1 MINDVIGQLGEIII
15 QVWDGFEASIVGIR
29 RRSSGQTTK
38 QTPNNQTVSIMDHV
52 PQKKIIMNVVRVSV
66 DALMNVAL
74 MPLMVQYQ
82 VDMSTQQVIRDAVS
96 RAVGLLENAFL

>member
-1 MINDVIGQLGEIII
+1 
-15 QVWDGFEASIVGIR
+15 
-29 RRSSGQTTK
+29 
-38 QTPNNQTVSIMDHV
+38 
-52 PQKKIIMNVVRVSV
+52 MNVVRVSV

-82 VDMSTQQVIRDAVS
+82 VDMATQQVIRDAVS